1 MKNTD
6 FKTLGPEDKL
16 LSQDST
22 KATTMPNI
30 LKADLFRLSKHKSLW
45 IAGII
50 MFGLLF
56 LIYCTFWISI
66 GVSKA
71 AEEAGDIV
79 LMEDFFLSLGR
90 TTLAGFSDFSMM
102 TLLVAII
109 TCIFVGKEFSNGTIR
124 SLVSRGANRVRLYFS
139 KWISLTLLILV
150 YSVCAILVCGIFTA
164 FGGYGIEFTAK
175 QFGLLMRAFALQTLC
190 NVSTMSLVLALC
202 FLCRSSGSS
211 LGATIGIDIGLST
224 LISIIVVVCSI
235 SEADTSWIYFM
246 PLQQM
251 QLAISLEK
259 LSTVQICAAVIMPIV
274 YGVIGTVIGVCT
286 FAKRDIK

>member
-6 FKTLGPEDKL
+6 FKTLGSEDIML
-16 LSQDST
+16 NQGST
-22 KATTMPNI
+22 KPTTMPNI

-50 MFGLLF
+50 MFGLLLF
-56 LIYCTFWISI
+56 AYCTCWISI
-66 GVSKA
+66 AVYKA
-71 AEEAGDIV
+71 ADTSGDIV
-79 LMEDFFLSLGR
+79 LFEDLFLSLGR
-90 TTLAGFSDFSMM
+90 DTLAGFSSYSMM

-124 SLVSRGANRVRLYFS
+124 SLVSRGANRVQLYFS
-139 KWISLTLLILV
+139 KWISLALLILV

-190 NVSTMSLVLALC
+190 NISTMSLVLAVC

-211 LGATIGIDIGLST
+211 LGATIGTAIGINTLS
-224 LISIIVVVCSI
+224 SITVVVCTI
-235 SEADTSWIYFM
+235 SESDISWVYFM
-246 PLQQM
+246 PLQQL
-251 QLAISLEK
+251 QLAISLEQ
-259 LSTVQICAAVIMPIV
+259 LSTVQICATVIMPIV
-274 YGVIGTVIGVCT
+274 YGVIGTVVGVCT